1 MSTWVLNIRSPW
13 HEPREFIL
21 PAGKVTLGRK
31 PDNDIVI
38 ADESASR
45 LHAEIEYD
53 TAAGAFTV
61 RDMGSTNGTYLNRER
76 LDSPQALKT
85 EDQIRIGQHTLT
97 VSRRERPDGK
107 TTTARLPG
115 TQPLT
120 RDLVL
125 EAVDQHAVVL
135 YEVAMRLNTIID
147 LETALKEVSNLARTA
162 MGADRCE
169 VIPANRFDRLSES
182 GFPISLAYQAI
193 DQRAVV
199 FIPDLSSEFDTAVG
213 QSTLML
219 HIRSVLCVPG
229 IAGDEVAALTYAYRT
244 NPTSRPFDQQD
255 VQLAIAISHQAAL
268 TIQRSLL
275 LEKAQRLDLLTMNDT
290 LTGLNNR
297 RHFLELADKEFQRA
311 RRYKRPLATMMLNI
325 DRFKQLNDTY
335 GHAVGD
341 QVLRGV
347 ATRCSESVREANLL
361 ARYGGDEFI
370 VLLLECDLSAA
381 ERVATRLH
389 RRMAAAPIETDAGPL
404 SIGISTGCAA
414 LVEDCA
420 NLQSLIALT
429 DAALYLAKRPPPNA
443 AVPPANPAPEPPSPL
458 ASP

>member
-1 MSTWVLNIRSPW
+1 MAIWVLSIRSPW
-13 HEPREFIL
+13 HEPREYFL
-21 PAGKVTLGRK
+21 PSGKVTLGRK

-45 LHAEIEYD
+45 LHAELEPD
-53 TAAGAFTV
+53 AAAGTLTI
-61 RDMGSTNGTYLNRER
+61 RDLGSTNGTYVNRER
-76 LDSPQALKT
+76 LNGPLPLNID
-85 EDQIRIGQHTLT
+85 DQIRIGQHTLT
-97 VSRRERPDGK
+97 VGRREHGNAK
-107 TTTARLPG
+107 TGPVLLPG

-135 YEVAMRLNTIID
+135 YEVAMRLNTIIELD
-147 LETALKEVSNLARTA
+147 TALKDVSDLARTA

-169 VIPANRFDRLSES
+169 VIPSNRFDQLGEL
-182 GFPISLAYQAI
+182 GFPASLARQAI

-199 FIPDLSSEFDTAVG
+199 FIPDLAAEMDTVYG
-213 QSTLML
+213 QSALL
-219 HIRSVLCVPG
+219 LNIRSVLCVPG
-229 IAGDEVAALTYAYRT
+229 VAADEVVALTYVYRT
-244 NPTSRPFDQQD
+244 SPTSRPFDQQD
-255 VQLAIAISHQAAL
+255 IQLAVAVSHQAAL

-275 LEKAQRLDLLTMNDT
+275 LEKAQRLEQLAMNDN

-311 RRYKRPLATMMLNI
+311 RRYKRPLAAMMLDI
-325 DRFKQLNDTY
+325 DRFKRLNDTY

-347 ATRCSESVREANLL
+347 ADRCRESLREANLL

-370 VLLLECDLSAA
+370 VLLLECDLPAA

-389 RRMAAAPIETDAGPL
+389 RRTAIGPIDTDAGPL
-404 SIGISTGCAA
+404 MIDISTGCSA

-420 NLQSLIALT
+420 NLQSLIALA
-429 DAALYLAKRPPPNA
+429 DAALFLAKKSR
-443 AVPPANPAPEPPSPL
+443 PEPGP
-458 ASP
+458 AQA